1 MDGLFLRAAI
11 APGNRGGSFF
21 FLYLPVRLWNT
32 PLARYCLYD
41 ALPYYDGIVFI
52 MDVDTDEELEDSK
65 EELNRLLS
73 NNLISQPIVI
83 LVPTQNASGYAND
96 PELIS
101 QFELEDVIRKGNGR
115 VSIFA
120 YSLSPTRFIG
130 CLEGQLWTVTEPLEL
145 ILN

>member
-1 MDGLFLRAAI
+1 
-11 APGNRGGSFF
+11 
-21 FLYLPVRLWNT
+21 
-32 PLARYCLYD
+32 
-41 ALPYYDGIVFI
+41 

-130 CLEGQLWTVTEPLEL
+130 CLEGQL
-145 ILN
+145 